1 MSNRTDYVSVLPS
14 LFDSKALFVTNLNT
28 TGDVWKK
35 QNVNGNPSIYS
46 MGMGLVTSVALGMA
60 MSKPDRQVVSLEGDG
75 SLLLDLSVLSTVGRA
90 NVKNLLII
98 CLDNKSYESIGG
110 IPTHTDGF
118 ADLVGIAR
126 SSGIHESY
134 GVSNHV
140 DLKHTIES
148 HGLSHGKTAFINAVV
163 KESDPA
169 TPVTEPTGKL
179 NKYEFLKIMKSN
191 K

>member
-1 MSNRTDYVSVLPS
+1 MSNRTDYLSVLAS

-35 QNVNGNPSIYS
+35 QNVNGNPSMYS
-46 MGMGLVTSVALGMA
+46 MGMGLVTSMALGMA
-60 MSKPDRQVVSLEGDG
+60 MSKPDRQVISLEGDG
-75 SLLLDLSVLSTVGRA
+75 SLLLDLSVLSTVSRA
-90 NVKNLLII
+90 KVKNLLII

-118 ADLVGIAR
+118 TDLVGIAR
-126 SSGIHESY
+126 SSGISESY
-134 GVSNHV
+134 AVSDHV
-140 DLKHTIES
+140 NLKQTIEI
-148 HGLSHGKTAFINAVV
+148 HGLSKGKTAFINAVV

-169 TPVTEPTGKL
+169 APVTEPIGKM
-179 NKYEFLKIMKSN
+179 NKYEFLKLIKSN